1 MRRSMMMGILDYD
14 KITEEGKVFID
25 MDALPDDVVGLDIL
39 QDWICDLQAI
49 YAARHA
55 EVFKPK
61 GE

>member
-1 MRRSMMMGILDYD
+1 MGILDYD

>member
-1 MRRSMMMGILDYD
+1 MNLGILEYVES
-14 KITEEGKVFID
+14 TEEGKVFVD